1 MDFYGEGRYQFI
13 THLIPILRENFG
25 QTKLYYKNFLW
36 NFIGKNTNEMNFFID
51 LFNGLAIL
59 DLSEKEISFD
69 VFKNTIL
76 EIFKLSNQYLSI
88 EFQEEEQEELSDSL
102 ALILFLT
109 NNDNKILSKDQEFI
123 FYTNNIYE
131 SDLNIYFRAQA
142 KNMLDS
148 CNIFKNQ
155 ISFYNDFSYQNQN
168 KIEEVI
174 KKYYD
179 NRQQYSEKF
188 LEDQS

>member
-13 THLIPILRENFG
+13 IHLISLFRENFG

-36 NFIGKNTNEMNFFID
+36 NFIGKNTDEMNFFID
-51 LFNGLAIL
+51 LFNGMSLL
-59 DLSEKEISFD
+59 DLTEKEISFD
-69 VFKNTIL
+69 TFKNTVL
-76 EIFKLSNQYLSI
+76 KIFELSDQYLSI
-88 EFQEEEQEELSDSL
+88 NFQKEEQKELSDSL

-109 NNDNKILSKDQEFI
+109 NSNKDLSKDQEFI
-123 FYTNNIYE
+123 FYTNDIYE

-142 KNMLDS
+142 KDMLDS
-148 CNIFKNQ
+148 RNIFKNQ
-155 ISFYNDFSYQNQN
+155 ISFYNDFSQQNQN

-188 LEDQS
+188 LEDQG

>member
-1 MDFYGEGRYQFI
+1 MDFYDEGRYQFI
-13 THLIPILRENFG
+13 IHLIPLLRENFG

-36 NFIGKNTNEMNFFID
+36 HFIGKNTDRINFFID
-51 LFNGLAIL
+51 LFNGMSML
-59 DLSEKEISFD
+59 DLTEKEISFGD
-69 VFKNTIL
+69 FKNTL
-76 EIFKLSNQYLSI
+76 LKIFELSHQYLSI
-88 EFQEEEQEELSDSL
+88 EFDEKEQEELSDSL

-109 NNDNKILSKDQEFI
+109 NFKDKNLSKDQEFI
-123 FYTNNIYE
+123 FYTNDVYE

-142 KNMLDS
+142 KDMLDS
-148 CNIFKNQ
+148 YNISKNQ
-155 ISFYNDFSYQNQN
+155 ISFYNDFSQQN
-168 KIEEVI
+168 KDIIEGVI

>member
-13 THLIPILRENFG
+13 IHLISLFRENFG

-51 LFNGLAIL
+51 LFNGMSLL
-59 DLSEKEISFD
+59 DLTEKEIPFD
-69 VFKNTIL
+69 TFKNTVL
-76 EIFKLSNQYLSI
+76 KIFELSDQYLSI
-88 EFQEEEQEELSDSL
+88 KFQKEEQEELSDSL

-109 NNDNKILSKDQEFI
+109 NSNKDLSKDQEFI

-142 KNMLDS
+142 KDMLDS
-148 CNIFKNQ
+148 RNIFKNQ
-155 ISFYNDFSYQNQN
+155 ISFYNDFSQQNQN

-188 LEDQS
+188 LEDQG

>member
-1 MDFYGEGRYQFI
+1 MPRI
-13 THLIPILRENFG
+13 I
-25 QTKLYYKNFLW
+25 
-36 NFIGKNTNEMNFFID
+36 
-51 LFNGLAIL
+51 
-59 DLSEKEISFD
+59 
-69 VFKNTIL
+69 KNTIL
-76 EIFKLSNQYLSI
+76 KLFELSDQYLSI
-88 EFQEEEQEELSDSL
+88 KFQEEEQEELSDSL

-109 NNDNKILSKDQEFI
+109 NSNKDLSKDQEFI

-142 KNMLDS
+142 KDMLDS
-148 CNIFKNQ
+148 RNIFKNQ
-155 ISFYNDFSYQNQN
+155 ISFYNDFSQQNQN

-188 LEDQS
+188 LEDQG

>member
-13 THLIPILRENFG
+13 IHLIPLLRENFG

-36 NFIGKNTNEMNFFID
+36 SFIGKNTNEMNFFID
-51 LFNGLAIL
+51 LFNGMSLL
-59 DLSEKEISFD
+59 DLSEKEISFNS
-69 VFKNTIL
+69 FKDTIL
-76 EIFKLSNQYLSI
+76 KIFELSDQYLSI
-88 EFQEEEQEELSDSL
+88 KFQEEEQEELSDSL

-109 NNDNKILSKDQEFI
+109 NNNKNLSKDQEFI
-123 FYTNNIYE
+123 FYTNDVYE

-142 KNMLDS
+142 KDMLDS
-148 CNIFKNQ
+148 KNIFKNQ
-155 ISFYNDFSYQNQN
+155 ISFYNNFSQQNQN

-188 LEDQS
+188 LEDQD

>member
-13 THLIPILRENFG
+13 IHLISLFRENFG

-51 LFNGLAIL
+51 LFNGMSLL
-59 DLSEKEISFD
+59 DLTEKEISFD
-69 VFKNTIL
+69 TFKNTVVK
-76 EIFKLSNQYLSI
+76 IFELSDQYLSI
-88 EFQEEEQEELSDSL
+88 KFQKEEQKELSDSL

-109 NNDNKILSKDQEFI
+109 NSNKDLSKDQEFI
-123 FYTNNIYE
+123 FYTNDIYE

-142 KNMLDS
+142 KDMLDS
-148 CNIFKNQ
+148 RNIFKNQ
-155 ISFYNDFSYQNQN
+155 ISFYNDFSQQNQN

-188 LEDQS
+188 LEDQG

>member
-13 THLIPILRENFG
+13 IHLISLFRENFG

-36 NFIGKNTNEMNFFID
+36 NFIGKNIDEMNFFID
-51 LFNGLAIL
+51 LFNGMSLL
-59 DLSEKEISFD
+59 DLTEKEISFD
-69 VFKNTIL
+69 TFKNTVL
-76 EIFKLSNQYLSI
+76 KIFELSDQYLSI
-88 EFQEEEQEELSDSL
+88 KFQKEVQEELSDSL

-109 NNDNKILSKDQEFI
+109 NSNKDLSKDQEFI

-142 KNMLDS
+142 KDMLDS
-148 CNIFKNQ
+148 RNIFKNQ
-155 ISFYNDFSYQNQN
+155 ISFYNDFSQQNQN

-188 LEDQS
+188 LEDQG

>member
-13 THLIPILRENFG
+13 IHLISLFRENFG

-51 LFNGLAIL
+51 LFNGMSLL
-59 DLSEKEISFD
+59 DLTEKEISFD
-69 VFKNTIL
+69 TFKNTIL
-76 EIFKLSNQYLSI
+76 KLFELSDQYLSI
-88 EFQEEEQEELSDSL
+88 KFQEEEQEELSDSL

-109 NNDNKILSKDQEFI
+109 NSNKDLSKDQEFI

-142 KNMLDS
+142 KDMLDS
-148 CNIFKNQ
+148 RNIFKNQ
-155 ISFYNDFSYQNQN
+155 ISFYNDFSQTIQ
-168 KIEEVI
+168 KIDPKAYLLSYTYLLI
-174 KKYYD
+174 
-179 NRQQYSEKF
+179 QLPLTWLSPF
-188 LEDQS
+188 